1 MSRMIRWKKLLE
13 IRTSEKFLMFLK
25 IHMFEDLEDSKREIQ
40 ANIIRQKLN
49 FNYMRNGDVTNVTG
63 V

>member
-13 IRTSEKFLMFLK
+13 IRTSEKFLIFLK

>member
-25 IHMFEDLEDSKREIQ
+25 IHMFEDLEDFKREIQ

-49 FNYMRNGDVTNVTG
+49 FNYMRNRDVTNVTG

>member
-25 IHMFEDLEDSKREIQ
+25 IHMFEDLEDFKREIQ